1 MKIPGPDHPITVKP
15 TEGRVTVRWNS
26 GVIADTTRALT
37 LEEAGFAPV
46 QYIPLADV
54 NAEVLEPS
62 PHVTYC
68 PYKGDAT
75 YYTLK
80 ATGNRILNAVW
91 TYKEPFEAVASIA
104 GYVAF
109 YPDRVDKITVSPDTV
124 RR

>member
-1 MKIPGPDHPITVKP
+1 MKIPGPDHPISVKASA
-15 TEGRVTVRWNS
+15 GRVTVRWN
-26 GVIADTTRALT
+26 GQLIADSSRALT

-46 QYIPLADV
+46 QYLPLEDV
-54 NAEVLEPS
+54 EASVLEPS

-80 ATGNRILNAVW
+80 AGGQRTLNAVW
-91 TYKEPFEAVASIA
+91 TYKEPFAAVASIA

-109 YPDRVDKITVSPDTV
+109 YPDRVDKIHVEE
-124 RR
+124 RALA

>member
-1 MKIPGPDHPITVKP
+1 MKIPGPDHPISVKASV
-15 TEGRVTVRWNS
+15 GRVTVRWN
-26 GVIADTTRALT
+26 GQLIADSSRALT

-46 QYIPLADV
+46 QYLPLEDV
-54 NAEVLEPS
+54 EASVLEPS

-80 ATGNRILNAVW
+80 AGGQRTLNAVW
-91 TYKEPFEAVASIA
+91 TYKEPFAAVASIA

-109 YPDRVDKITVSPDTV
+109 YPDRVDRIQLEERTLA
-124 RR
+124 